1 MDYPLFLIENPLD
14 LCLEANKPSS
24 SRHLR
29 AWASS
34 STGRAFGMAI
44 ADTILDE
51 LTPGDFAV
59 YIFALL
65 SYYRNRHATKVFVPV
80 RDQEDYL
87 SELTRFDMV
96 DIEANG
102 MVLERV
108 AFSVIHAC
116 RSLLPKVLLVPY
128 LRPYQLDACIE
139 YSRSTSTL
147 DIYCYVR
154 LSRPC
159 SHQEAVDSVR
169 TLLGVSI
176 KAYEAGEQVAR
187 EGDSDNETVFED
199 IDSIAGI
206 SVGSESLSSST
217 KDCSLKTACY

>member
-14 LCLEANKPSS
+14 LCLEANKPSP

-44 ADTILDE
+44 ADTMLDE
-51 LTPGDFAV
+51 LTPGDFA
-59 YIFALL
+59 
-65 SYYRNRHATKVFVPV
+65 
-80 RDQEDYL
+80 DYL

-116 RSLLPKVLLVPY
+116 RSLLPKVLFVPY
-128 LRPYQLDACIE
+128 LRPYQLDACME

-147 DIYCYVR
+147 DMYCY
-154 LSRPC
+154 
-159 SHQEAVDSVR
+159 EAVDGVR
-169 TLLGVSI
+169 TLLGVFME
-176 KAYEAGEQVAR
+176 AYEAGEQVAR

-206 SVGSESLSSST
+206 LVSSESFF
-217 KDCSLKTACY
+217 

>member
-14 LCLEANKPSS
+14 LCLEANKPSP

-65 SYYRNRHATKVFVPV
+65 SYYRNRHATKVFVPA

-108 AFSVIHAC
+108 A
-116 RSLLPKVLLVPY
+116 
-128 LRPYQLDACIE
+128 
-139 YSRSTSTL
+139 
-147 DIYCYVR
+147 
-154 LSRPC
+154 
-159 SHQEAVDSVR
+159 
-169 TLLGVSI
+169 
-176 KAYEAGEQVAR
+176 R

-199 IDSIAGI
+199 INSIAGI